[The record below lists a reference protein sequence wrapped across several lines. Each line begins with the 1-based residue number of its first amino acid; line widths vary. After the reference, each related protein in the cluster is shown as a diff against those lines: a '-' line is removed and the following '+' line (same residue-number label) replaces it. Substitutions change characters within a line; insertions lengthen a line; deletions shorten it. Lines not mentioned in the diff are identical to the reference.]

1 MEHTP
6 MDTNVQKA
14 RNLSAMACTKIR
26 DTNVQ
31 KARNPTAMACTK
43 NARATE
49 SGAPTSPGRLGVQK
63 LN

>member
-1 MEHTP
+1 MAAATMEHTL

-31 KARNPTAMACTK
+31 KTRNPSAMARSRAQKTL
-43 NARATE
+43 ARV
-49 SGAPTSPGRLGVQK
+49 LGVQRSV
-63 LN
+63 

>member
-1 MEHTP
+1 MAAATMEHTL

-31 KARNPTAMACTK
+31 KARNLSAMACTK
-43 NARATE
+43 IRDTNVVGT
-49 SGAPTSPGRLGVQK
+49 Q
-63 LN
+63 

>member
-1 MEHTP
+1 

-31 KARNPTAMACTK
+31 KTRNPSAMARSRAQKTL
-43 NARATE
+43 ARV
-49 SGAPTSPGRLGVQK
+49 LGVQK
-63 LN
+63 TV